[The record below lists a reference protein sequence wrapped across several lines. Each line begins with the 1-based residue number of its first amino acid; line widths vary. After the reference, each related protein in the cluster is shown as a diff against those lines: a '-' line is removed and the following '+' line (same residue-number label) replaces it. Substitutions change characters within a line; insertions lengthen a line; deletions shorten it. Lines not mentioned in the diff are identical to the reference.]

1 MDGDPALSVIL
12 DAYKKGIRKF
22 DVERAYSACRQSAA
36 GSGQATGRPDNDF
49 YMSNGFVPDQI
60 SWTLDNAYFDW
71 CTGRFAQMLGKKQ
84 DAALFLERAAN
95 YKKIYDPTVMSM
107 RARHKDGGWMD
118 WKGELEFGQGC
129 TESNPLQ
136 QSWFVPHD
144 IYGLISLM
152 GKDRFAANLERL
164 FERTPESFG
173 WNPYYNHSNE
183 PVHHIAYLFAY
194 VGKPWLTQK
203 WVRRILNQA
212 YKPQVSGICGNDDVG
227 QMSAWYVLSAMGFYP
242 VCPGSNV
249 YILGSPLF
257 SRTTIRLDPKW
268 HAGTNFTIVAKD
280 NSPEN
285 IYVRSARLNGK
296 AITRAWITHD
306 EIVSGATLE
315 LTMGSAPN
323 VEWGTDPADLPPDTM
338 KPSDAI

>member
-1 MDGDPALSVIL
+1 
-12 DAYKKGIRKF
+12 
-22 DVERAYSACRQSAA
+22 
-36 GSGQATGRPDNDF
+36 
-49 YMSNGFVPDQI
+49 
-60 SWTLDNAYFDW
+60 
-71 CTGRFAQMLGKKQ
+71 
-84 DAALFLERAAN
+84 
-95 YKKIYDPTVMSM
+95 
-107 RARHKDGGWMD
+107 
-118 WKGELEFGQGC
+118 
-129 TESNPLQ
+129 
-136 QSWFVPHD
+136 
-144 IYGLISLM
+144 M